1 MTTTQAAE
9 LYWDPYDIEIDAD
22 PHPIWKRMR
31 DEQPVYRNER
41 YDFWALSRHDDI
53 AAVHRD
59 HATFTSSRGTV
70 LELMGT
76 DLGDRGS
83 IIFKDPPIHT
93 VLRSLVSRAFT
104 PRRMAAMED
113 TVRGICVDLLDPY
126 VGSPGFDYVQEFG
139 AQLSS
144 RVICALLGVP
154 EEEREEKR
162 LLIDQTMHLEP
173 GIGMVNDISLT
184 AQIQMWE
191 YIDALAS
198 QREIDPEDDLIS
210 VVSHA
215 EITGDDGERR
225 KLTRTEVV
233 DFGSVLLG
241 AGFETVVRLVG
252 NAGMLLAQH
261 PDQRAYLAAN
271 PEAIPNAVEEMLRYE
286 APSPVNGRMTTRA
299 VTMHGVTIPKDAKVL
314 ILTGSAGRD
323 DRVFPDPDRFDVRR
337 DVGQHITFGFGIH
350 FCLGAALARLEGRVA
365 LEETLPRMPTFEIDR
380 GGLVRVHSANVRGY
394 SHVPIRFAP
403 RSW

>member
-1 MTTTQAAE
+1 MTTTEAPE

-31 DEQPVYRNER
+31 DEQPVYRNEKC
-41 YDFWALSRHDDI
+41 DFWALSRHDDI

-59 HATFTSSRGTV
+59 YATFTSSRGTV

-93 VLRSLVSRAFT
+93 ILRSLVSRAFT
-104 PRRMAAMED
+104 PRHMAAMED
-113 TVRGICVDLLDPY
+113 TVRGICVDILDQH
-126 VGSPGFDYVQEFG
+126 VGGPGFDYVQEFG

-162 LLIDQTMHLEP
+162 ALIDQTMHLEP

-191 YIDALAS
+191 YIDSLAVE
-198 QREIDPEDDLIS
+198 REVQPRDDLIS

-215 EITGDDGERR
+215 EITDDEGERR

-252 NAGMLLAQH
+252 NAGVLLAEH
-261 PDQRAYLAAN
+261 PDQRADLARH
-271 PEAIPNAVEEMLRYE
+271 PDAIPNAIEEMLRYE
-286 APSPVNGRMTTRA
+286 APSPVNGRMTTRD
-299 VTMHGVTIPKDAKVL
+299 VTMHGVTIPDDAKVL

-323 DRVFPDPDRFDVRR
+323 ERVFPDPDRFDVRR
-337 DVGQHITFGFGIH
+337 QVGQHITFGFGIH

-365 LEETLPRMPTFEIDR
+365 LEETLKRWPEWGIDPDR
-380 GGLVRVHSANVRGY
+380 TERAFTSTVRGY
-394 SHVPIRFAP
+394 AHVGLVLP
-403 RSW
+403 

>member
-1 MTTTQAAE
+1 MPDT

-59 HATFTSSRGTV
+59 HLTFTSSRGTV

-113 TVRGICVDLLDPY
+113 TVRAICVDLLDPY
-126 VGSPGFDYVQEFG
+126 VGTTGFDYVQEFG

-144 RVICALLGVP
+144 RVICELLGVP

-162 LLIDQTMHLEP
+162 RLIDQTMHLEP
-173 GIGMVNDISLT
+173 GIGMINDISLI
-184 AQIQMWE
+184 AQAQMWE
-191 YIDALAS
+191 YIDSLALA
-198 QREIDPEDDLIS
+198 READPHDDLIS

-215 EITGDDGERR
+215 EITDDDGERR

-252 NAGMLLAQH
+252 NAGVLLAQH
-261 PDQRAYLAAN
+261 PEQRAYLAAN
-271 PEAIPNAVEEMLRYE
+271 PDAIPNAVEEMLRYE
-286 APSPVNGRMTTRA
+286 APSPVNGRMTTRD

-323 DRVFPDPDRFDVRR
+323 ERVFPDPDRFDVRR

-350 FCLGAALARLEGRVA
+350 FCLGAALARLEGRIA
-365 LEETLPRMPTFEIDR
+365 LEETLKRWPAWDIDPGR
-380 GGLVRVHSANVRGY
+380 TERAHTSTVRGY
-394 SHVPIRFAP
+394 KHVGFVLP
-403 RSW
+403 

>member
-1 MTTTQAAE
+1 MTTTDAPGTI
-9 LYWDPYDIEIDAD
+9 YWDPYDMEIDAD
-22 PHPIWKRMR
+22 PHPVWKRMR

-93 VLRSLVSRAFT
+93 ILRSLVSRAFT

-113 TVRGICVDLLDPY
+113 TVRGICVDLLDPF
-126 VGSPGFDYVQEFG
+126 VGSAGFDYVQEFG

-162 LLIDQTMHLEP
+162 AIIDQTMHLEP
-173 GIGMVNDISLT
+173 GIGMINDISLV
-184 AQIQMWE
+184 AQAQMWE
-191 YIDALAS
+191 YIDSLAVE
-198 QREIDPEDDLIS
+198 READPHDDLIS

-215 EITGDDGERR
+215 EITDDEGERR

-252 NAGMLLAQH
+252 NAGVLLAEH
-261 PDQRAYLAAN
+261 PDQRAFLAAN
-271 PEAIPNAVEEMLRYE
+271 PDAIPNAVEEMLRYE
-286 APSPVNGRMTTRA
+286 APSPVQGRMTTRD
-299 VTMHGVTIPKDAKVL
+299 VMLHDVTIPRDAKVL
-314 ILTGSAGRD
+314 MLTGSAGRD
-323 DRVFPDPDRFDVRR
+323 DRVFRDPDRFDVRR

-365 LEETLPRMPTFEIDR
+365 LEETLKRWPEWELDPEHTERAFT
-380 GGLVRVHSANVRGY
+380 STVRGY
-394 SHVPIRFAP
+394 KHVGLVL
-403 RSW
+403 S

>member
-1 MTTTQAAE
+1 MTTTQAPE
-9 LYWDPYDIEIDAD
+9 LYWDPYDTEIDAD

-31 DEQPVYRNER
+31 DEQPVYRNDV
-41 YDFWALSRHDDI
+41 YDFWAVSRHDDV

-59 HATFTSSRGTV
+59 HITFTSSRGTV

-93 VLRSLVSRAFT
+93 ILRSLVSRAFT

-113 TVRGICVDLLDPY
+113 TVRGICVDILDAY
-126 VGSPGFDYVQEFG
+126 VGEPGFDYVQQFG

-162 LLIDQTMHLEP
+162 ALIDQTMHLEP

-191 YIDALAS
+191 YIDSLAVE
-198 QREIDPEDDLIS
+198 REAEPRDDLIS

-215 EITGDDGERR
+215 EITDDEGERR

-252 NAGMLLAQH
+252 NTGVLLAQH

-271 PEAIPNAVEEMLRYE
+271 PDGIPNAIEELLRYE
-286 APSPVNGRMTTRA
+286 APSPVQGRMTTRD
-299 VTMHGVTIPKDAKVL
+299 VTLHGVTIPQDAKVL
-314 ILTGSAGRD
+314 MLTGSAGRD
-323 DRVFPDPDRFDVRR
+323 DRVFPDPDRLDVRR
-337 DVGQHITFGFGIH
+337 EVGQHITFGFGIH

-365 LEETLPRMPTFEIDR
+365 LEETLKRWPEWEIDPSR
-380 GGLVRVHSANVRGY
+380 TKRAFTSTVRGY
-394 SHVPIRFAP
+394 KHVGLVLP
-403 RSW
+403 

>member
-1 MTTTQAAE
+1 MTAIGASDT
-9 LYWDPYDIEIDAD
+9 LYWDPYDTEIDAD

-31 DEQPVYRNER
+31 DERPVYRNEP

-59 HATFTSSRGTV
+59 YATFTSSRGTV

-93 VLRSLVSRAFT
+93 ILRSLVSRAFT

-113 TVRGICVDLLDPY
+113 TVRGICVGILDRY
-126 VGSPGFDYVQEFG
+126 VDGPGFDYVQEFG

-154 EEEREEKR
+154 EEAREEKR
-162 LLIDQTMHLEP
+162 ALIDQTMHLEP
-173 GIGMVNDISLT
+173 GIGMVNDVSLS

-191 YIDALAS
+191 YIDSLAV
-198 QREIDPEDDLIS
+198 QREAEPQDDLIS

-215 EITGDDGERR
+215 EITDDEGERR

-252 NAGMLLAQH
+252 NAGVLLAQH
-261 PDQRAYLAAN
+261 PDQRAYLAEH
-271 PEAIPNAVEEMLRYE
+271 PDAIPNAIEEMLRYE
-286 APSPVNGRMTTRA
+286 APSPVQGRMTTRE
-299 VTMHGVTIPKDAKVL
+299 VTMHGVTIPADAKVL
-314 ILTGSAGRD
+314 MLTGSAGRD
-323 DRVFPDPDRFDVRR
+323 DRVFPDPDRLDVRR

-365 LEETLPRMPTFEIDR
+365 LEETLKRWPEWEIDPSR
-380 GGLVRVHSANVRGY
+380 TECAFTSTVHGYKHVGLVL
-394 SHVPIRFAP
+394 
-403 RSW
+403 